1 MPMAP
6 KVIDTD
12 NALRSAEFGHPAA
25 AHFPAPLDFATV
37 AVEREPRRHQ
47 GHEGAM
53 PTVEVWVVLGE
64 DGSCEAATDEDSPL
78 NA

>member
-12 NALRSAEFGHPAA
+12 NVSALPNSAIRRR
-25 AHFPAPLDFATV
+25 AHFPTPLDFATV

-47 GHEGAM
+47 GHEGAIR
-53 PTVEVWVVLGE
+53 L
-64 DGSCEAATDEDSPL
+64 
-78 NA
+78 